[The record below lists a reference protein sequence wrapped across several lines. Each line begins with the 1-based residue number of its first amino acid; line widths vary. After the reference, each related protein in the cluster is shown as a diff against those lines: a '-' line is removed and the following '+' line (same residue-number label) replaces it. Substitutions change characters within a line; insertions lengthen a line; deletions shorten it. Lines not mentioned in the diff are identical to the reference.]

1 LKLSRDG
8 WGGLAVLAASLFLYA
23 LTLGLK
29 DNPLVPIGPGYYP
42 RIVLAI
48 TALLALAVLIGDLWT
63 KKAPLHLSGTSA
75 TSGEKLNYAMV
86 AAMFAVFGLY
96 CGALPF
102 LGFRLS
108 TFIYVAVTNTML
120 EWPKGAQ
127 GWLRVLA
134 VALITTVVVYFSFE
148 RYLAVL
154 LPRGRWTDF

>member
-8 WGGLAVLAASLFLYA
+8 WGGLAALAASLFLYA

-48 TALLALAVLIGDLWT
+48 TAVLALAVVVADLWA
-63 KKAPLHLSGTSA
+63 KKAAPPPR
-75 TSGEKLNYAMV
+75 EKLNYAMV

-102 LGFRLS
+102 LGFRIA
-108 TFIYVAVTNTML
+108 TFIYLAVTNAML
-120 EWPKGAQ
+120 DYPKGAK

-134 VALITTVVVYFSFE
+134 VALITTVVVYFAFE
-148 RYLAVL
+148 RYLSVL